1 MRRRLVFSAALAFV
15 LLIIAV
21 YKPSEP
27 KLTSPVELSLLVEM
41 VRADPQLL
49 AELSRF
55 LSESGLNIT
64 INTPPKPK
72 PTALALLVNSSEVV
86 AGGF

>member
-1 MRRRLVFSAALAFV
+1 MAFV

-27 KLTSPVELSLLVEM
+27 KLTSPVDLSSLVEI

-49 AELSRF
+49 AEVSRF
-55 LSESGLNIT
+55 LSETGLNIT
-64 INTPPKPK
+64 IKTPPKPK
-72 PTALALLVNSSEVV
+72 PTELSLLVNSSEVV
-86 AGGF
+86 AGYCWQRHY